1 MVKNLSVNS
10 KINYG
15 IKKNMVHNLVKNLKK
30 DLEFDISSFFINFI
44 SREEIIDI
52 NKKFL
57 KHNYYTDIITFNYS
71 GNNNILDGEIFISV
85 EDAEINAKR
94 FNVNFNDEIIRLVI
108 HGFLHLLGYDDKD
121 RNKKIAMK
129 KRENQLCYSYS
140 KMFKNKYYRNY
151 TNLQKKLPI

>member
-15 IKKNMVHNLVKNLKK
+15 IKKNMVHNIVKNLKK

-85 EDAEINAKR
+85 ADAKMNSKR
-94 FNVNFNDEIIRLVI
+94 FNVNFSDEIIRLII
-108 HGFLHLLGYDDKD
+108 HGFLHLSGYDDM
-121 RNKKIAMK
+121 NKKMKKAMK
-129 KRENQLCYSYS
+129 KRENQLCYNYS
-140 KMFKNKYYRNY
+140 KILKIK
-151 TNLQKKLPI
+151 